1 MFFSLTSLF
10 AWLLHLKHQIS
21 RIFSKLNRSVSIPIR
36 RERFL
41 HRSLSRSGKNK
52 FKRLNTHHFSSL
64 VTNEARD
71 IWAKKEEESP
81 CAVLSCAVCCV
92 NSRNGFFIIFF
103 FPSSLLQVLF
113 FCTMA
118 VSLLALSC
126 SKIDRLTHS
135 KHNECVS
142 NRRKMI
148 LVNCRFSSVHYTQA
162 SSLRMVERYAHYT
175 TQRLC
180 EVSSLA
186 FLITLRVHFKMNS
199 KTGYGGREVM
209 TSRTKRREQANWLS
223 LAQTANNNS
232 NIPTKP
238 SWSVRFWFFW
248 PKEERTFFFLRQK
261 KNITCKT
268 MGSSLI

>member
-1 MFFSLTSLF
+1 MSEKRRRIPMCCAELRCVLCEFS
-10 AWLLHLKHQIS
+10 Q
-21 RIFSKLNRSVSIPIR
+21 RIF
-36 RERFL
+36 
-41 HRSLSRSGKNK
+41 
-52 FKRLNTHHFSSL
+52 HHL
-64 VTNEARD
+64 
-71 IWAKKEEESP
+71 
-81 CAVLSCAVCCV
+81 
-92 NSRNGFFIIFF
+92 F

-118 VSLLALSC
+118 VSLLALSY

-162 SSLRMVERYAHYT
+162 SSLRIVDRYAHYT

-209 TSRTKRREQANWLS
+209 TSRTKRREQAN
-223 LAQTANNNS
+223 
-232 NIPTKP
+232 
-238 SWSVRFWFFW
+238 
-248 PKEERTFFFLRQK
+248 
-261 KNITCKT
+261 
-268 MGSSLI
+268 